1 MKEIVTKIL
10 DVIMFLVPFFGKRK
24 RNRIVREVRFN
35 ATHKEVCNVK
45 TTEREKDDEKDSLI
59 VIHCSATRV
68 DRDFTAKDVDTAHRF
83 RGFSCWGYHYYI
95 RKSGQ
100 IEPMRDEDTVG
111 AHARGF
117 NAISLGVCYEGGLD
131 ENGKAADTRTSRQ
144 KEAMHR
150 LVSELLQRYPDA
162 KVVGHRD
169 LSPDTNYNGI
179 VDPWERIKECPCFE
193 VIEEFES

>member
-1 MKEIVTKIL
+1 MRKI
-10 DVIMFLVPFFGKRK
+10 
-24 RNRIVREVRFN
+24 
-35 ATHKEVCNVK
+35 
-45 TTEREKDDEKDSLI
+45 SLI

-131 ENGKAADTRTSRQ
+131 VNGRASDTRTDLQKHSLRVLVMLLLRDYPGSRL
-144 KEAMHR
+144 A
-150 LVSELLQRYPDA
+150 
-162 KVVGHRD
+162 GHRD
-169 LSPDTNYNGI
+169 LSPDLNSNGEI
-179 VDPWERIKECPCFE
+179 EPEEWVKECPCFNAE
-193 VIEEFES
+193 TILQETPVNPDYFI

>member
-1 MKEIVTKIL
+1 MRKI
-10 DVIMFLVPFFGKRK
+10 
-24 RNRIVREVRFN
+24 
-35 ATHKEVCNVK
+35 
-45 TTEREKDDEKDSLI
+45 SLI
-59 VIHCSATRV
+59 VIHCSATRA

-131 ENGKAADTRTSRQ
+131 ENGYPADTRTQAQRFT
-144 KEAMHR
+144 
-150 LVSELLQRYPDA
+150 LLDLLTILRHQYPKA
-162 KVVGHRD
+162 QILGHYQ
-169 LSPDTNYNGI
+169 LSASI
-179 VDPWERIKECPCFE
+179 HKACPCFDSRKE
-193 VIEEFES
+193 YMDI

>member
-1 MKEIVTKIL
+1 MLYARNPGGAPANVAVAAGNFVDVNKEK
-10 DVIMFLVPFFGKRK
+10 G
-24 RNRIVREVRFN
+24 
-35 ATHKEVCNVK
+35 
-45 TTEREKDDEKDSLI
+45 
-59 VIHCSATRV
+59 
-68 DRDFTAKDVDTAHRF
+68 
-83 RGFSCWGYHYYI
+83 
-95 RKSGQ
+95 
-100 IEPMRDEDTVG
+100 G

-193 VIEEFES
+193 VKAETW

>member
-1 MKEIVTKIL
+1 MRKI
-10 DVIMFLVPFFGKRK
+10 
-24 RNRIVREVRFN
+24 
-35 ATHKEVCNVK
+35 
-45 TTEREKDDEKDSLI
+45 SLI
-59 VIHCSATRV
+59 VIHCSATRA

-117 NAISLGVCYEGGLD
+117 NVISLGVCYEGGLD

-144 KEAMHR
+144 KESLHR
-150 LVSELLQRYPDA
+150 LVRELLQRYPDA

-193 VIEEFES
+193 VKAETW

>member
-1 MKEIVTKIL
+1 MRKI
-10 DVIMFLVPFFGKRK
+10 
-24 RNRIVREVRFN
+24 
-35 ATHKEVCNVK
+35 
-45 TTEREKDDEKDSLI
+45 SLI

-131 ENGKAADTRTSRQ
+131 EDGKAADTRTSAR
-144 KEAMHR
+144 KNLCIAWCANCCSVIRM
-150 LVSELLQRYPDA
+150 QRW
-162 KVVGHRD
+162 
-169 LSPDTNYNGI
+169 S
-179 VDPWERIKECPCFE
+179 
-193 VIEEFES
+193 VIGT